1 MQYYPAYLELR
12 GRPCVVI
19 GGGPIAERKVTTLI
33 DAGARVTV
41 VSPAVTALLAALAE
55 THEIVHHAREYHH
68 GDLAGAWLA
77 YAATGDE
84 RVHAAVAAE
93 AAESRVFLNVVD
105 RPRLC
110 SFIVPAIVR
119 RDPVAIA
126 ISTGGA
132 SPALAKRLA
141 RELDETIGPEW
152 GLAAR
157 VLGALRTRLR
167 DRLAADPGA
176 GARVFG
182 GLADTPLVA
191 AIRDRDVAR
200 VDALLTQHVGA
211 ATTLADLGVTLDGD
225 SVTSGARG
233 DR

>member
-12 GRPCVVI
+12 GHPCVVI
-19 GGGPIAERKVTTLI
+19 GGGPIAERKVTTLL

-41 VSPAVTALLAALAE
+41 VSPAVTAALAALAD
-55 THEIVHHAREYHH
+55 THEIVHHARPYRP

-84 RVHAAVAAE
+84 TVHAAIATEAAE
-93 AAESRVFLNVVD
+93 ARVFLNVVD

-119 RDPVAIA
+119 RDPVTIA

-141 RELDETIGPEW
+141 RELDETVGPEW

-167 DRLAADPGA
+167 DRLAADA
-176 GARVFG
+176 EMGARLFG

-191 AIRDRDVAR
+191 ALRDRDVAR

-211 ATTLADLGVTLDGD
+211 TTTLADLGITLDGG
-225 SVTSGARG
+225 TSRSGER
-233 DR
+233 